1 MFTIQIAG
9 PSSKLKCGSLHCKQT
24 SQVILMHT
32 RVFRLLLNQISWRL
46 DLFVGLET
54 SLCSWSSAG
63 LGRQGCAGQC
73 GNSRGLV
80 WAGISPGKCVPGG
93 RNLWLCFRGGGL
105 LCLGPWVGFTF
116 WGTPAQFKDVENHLS
131 LPSSSLGW
139 RLVLRPVFTA
149 VSPWP

>member
-1 MFTIQIAG
+1 MCLVAG
-9 PSSKLKCGSLHCKQT
+9 TFGFAS
-24 SQVILMHT
+24 
-32 RVFRLLLNQISWRL
+32 
-46 DLFVGLET
+46 EE
-54 SLCSWSSAG
+54 
-63 LGRQGCAGQC
+63 
-73 GNSRGLV
+73 
-80 WAGISPGKCVPGG
+80 
-93 RNLWLCFRGGGL
+93 GL